1 MPTYSLC
8 ITNLLIISFVYI
20 KFYCLPISKWS
31 SRLFYLFSFTAQNIL
46 VINWFVRNDFVVLS
60 DICFCFS
67 SFSNLFFKFIFQLKA
82 LGFPEGMCI
91 QAYFACEKNE
101 ELAANFLLSQNFD
114 EDDQLSWSRCCYG
127 TMTVAAL

>member
-1 MPTYSLC
+1 M
-8 ITNLLIISFVYI
+8 
-20 KFYCLPISKWS
+20 
-31 SRLFYLFSFTAQNIL
+31 
-46 VINWFVRNDFVVLS
+46 
-60 DICFCFS
+60 
-67 SFSNLFFKFIFQLKA
+67 KA